1 MISRRHLLSRSF
13 TGAAAAGG
21 LLLAGRSVLAAK
33 ATAQVESIA
42 TISKNPEYY
51 NGWPTIAQDARGS
64 LYVVVSG
71 GRESHVCPFGR
82 VELLRSHD
90 EGKTWTW
97 PEVLMDSAIDDR
109 DAGICVTTAGT
120 LLVTTFTSLAYE
132 NNLANAKNW
141 PAERLARWNEA
152 NSRISGEE
160 RKKLLGTWML
170 RSTDGG
176 LTWSSPYRVPVNSPH
191 GAIPLADGRVFYAG
205 KALWTSEERVGVSI
219 SEDDGKTWGKLS
231 DLPIQRGDSSSG
243 YHELHAVE
251 TSSGRLIVQI
261 RNHNNAQ
268 KGETLQCESSDG
280 GKSWTE
286 PHAIG
291 VWGLPSHLLRTKSG
305 RLLMSYGYRR
315 EPFGNQV
322 RISDDE
328 GANWSEPVTIS
339 DDGIGVDLGYPST
352 VELSDGAFLTV
363 WYERKSDSPRA
374 VLRAARWRWVA

>member
-1 MISRRHLLSRSF
+1 
-13 TGAAAAGG
+13 
-21 LLLAGRSVLAAK
+21 
-33 ATAQVESIA
+33 
-42 TISKNPEYY
+42 
-51 NGWPTIAQDARGS
+51 
-64 LYVVVSG
+64 
-71 GRESHVCPFGR
+71 
-82 VELLRSHD
+82 
-90 EGKTWTW
+90 
-97 PEVLMDSAIDDR
+97 
-109 DAGICVTTAGT
+109 
-120 LLVTTFTSLAYE
+120 
-132 NNLANAKNW
+132 
-141 PAERLARWNEA
+141 
-152 NSRISGEE
+152 
-160 RKKLLGTWML
+160 
-170 RSTDGG
+170 
-176 LTWSSPYRVPVNSPH
+176 
-191 GAIPLADGRVFYAG
+191 LADGRVFYAG